1 MYQSHGRFS
10 GRRNFNNN
18 FSKRN
23 GFKQRIDENL
33 FVKAAEKVLKIEE
46 TETKNLFEDFG
57 FQAQLLT
64 NIKDKGYKKPTPIQ
78 DQIIGA
84 VMEGR
89 DVLGIA
95 DTGTGKTAAFALPI
109 INELIT
115 NPHKRIIILAPTREL
130 ATQIKQ
136 EFRSFTPGL
145 KVYIALAIG
154 GAYIRE
160 QIIDIRRG
168 AQIIIGTPGRIKDL
182 GQRRVIDFGK
192 FNKVVLDE
200 VDRML
205 DMGFVDEIREIMDQ
219 IPQPRQTLFF
229 SATVNNKVGGL
240 IETLLNNPVKVSLES
255 RVASNHV
262 EQNVVRCKRGAKEQM
277 LLEILNSSE
286 VKKVLIFGETKALVE
301 QLSTKLFNNGLKA
314 DSIHGDKPQNKRT
327 RVLKAF
333 KENQINILVAT
344 DVAARG
350 LDIGDITHVINYTIP
365 NNYDDY
371 IHRIGR
377 TGRGDAMGYA
387 LTFIEEREF
396 RAPPAQGRPG
406 FGRFSRNTGGW
417 SRRGR

>member
-1 MYQSHGRFS
+1 M
-10 GRRNFNNN
+10 
-18 FSKRN
+18 
-23 GFKQRIDENL
+23 
-33 FVKAAEKVLKIEE
+33 VKIEE
-46 TETKNLFEDFG
+46 NETKYLFEDFG
-57 FQAQLLT
+57 FSPQLLT
-64 NIKDKGYKKPTPIQ
+64 NVVAKGYKKPTPIQ
-78 DQIIGA
+78 DQIIKP

-109 INELIT
+109 INELLT
-115 NPHKRIIILAPTREL
+115 KPHQRTIILAPTREL
-130 ATQIKQ
+130 ANQIKQ

-160 QIIDIRRG
+160 QIIDIKRG
-168 AQIIIGTPGRIKDL
+168 AQIIIGTPGRVKDL
-182 GQRRVIDFGK
+182 GHRKVIDFGK
-192 FNKVVLDE
+192 FNRVVLDE

-205 DMGFVDEIREIMDQ
+205 DMGFVDEIKEIMDQ

-240 IETLLNNPVKVSLES
+240 IETLLNNPVKISLES

-262 EQNVVRCKRGAKEQM
+262 EQNVVRCRRETKEQM
-277 LLEILNSSE
+277 LLDILSGSE
-286 VKKVLIFGETKALVE
+286 VKKVLIFGETKSLVE
-301 QLSTKLFNNGLKA
+301 QLATKLFNFGLKA

-327 RVLKAF
+327 RVLREF
-333 KENQINILVAT
+333 KDNQINILVAT

-350 LDIGDITHVINYTIP
+350 LDIGDITHVINYTVP

-387 LTFIEEREF
+387 LTFVEEREF
-396 RAPPAQGRPG
+396 RSQRPQNRPN
-406 FGRFSRNTGGW
+406 FGHFSRNTGSWG
-417 SRRGR
+417 RRGR

>member
-1 MYQSHGRFS
+1 MYQSNGRFN

-33 FVKAAEKVLKIEE
+33 YVKAAEKVLKIEE

-57 FQAQLLT
+57 FQPQLLT

-154 GAYIRE
+154 GAFIRE
-160 QIIDIRRG
+160 QIVDIRRG

-262 EQNVVRCKRGAKEQM
+262 EQNVVRCKRESKEQM
-277 LLEILNSSE
+277 LLEILNSTE

-301 QLSTKLFNNGLKA
+301 QLSTKLFNSGLKA

-327 RVLKAF
+327 RVLRAF

-350 LDIGDITHVINYTIP
+350 LDISDITHVINYTVP

-396 RAPPAQGRPG
+396 RAPPTQGRPG